1 MIQDGAAVDLAQS
14 DAQRSFRDELR
25 AFLDAALAVEIS
37 NDFEGQRA
45 WQRALHAGRWVAPHW
60 PARYGGRD
68 ASIEQFAIFIEELAR
83 ARAPQLANRVGLQTA
98 GPVLLAHGSDEQ
110 RERYLPRI
118 ASADDIWCQLY
129 SEPGAG
135 SDLTNLSTTAR
146 LDGEVWRVNGQ
157 KVWTSFGAESD
168 FGLLLARSEPAAAPS
183 RGISCFVCD
192 MHAPGVEVRPL
203 RTMTGE
209 SEFAE
214 VFLDDVVLP
223 PDALI
228 GERGSGW
235 EVGNTG
241 LASERGVAFPL
252 KEQAALQILLDEL
265 LDRVRSDRIAPSPI
279 QRDRIGQDIVNLH
292 VLRLMNLKTVSQ
304 LSAGAELGTWASLIK
319 LTWEETAQH
328 LGDTLFETTGP
339 SDAIDEDGRAAAML
353 RYRMASIAG
362 GTSQI
367 QRNILSERRLG
378 LPREPRRA

>member
-1 MIQDGAAVDLAQS
+1 VDLAPS
-14 DAQRSFRDELR
+14 DAQHAFRDELR
-25 AFLDAALAVEIS
+25 AFLGAALATEVS
-37 NDFEGQRA
+37 DDFEGQRA
-45 WQRALHAGRWVAPHW
+45 WQRTLYAGRWVAPHW

-68 ASIEQFAIFIEELAR
+68 ASIEQFAIFVEELAR
-83 ARAPQLANRVGLQTA
+83 ARAPQVANRVGLQTA
-98 GPVLLAHGSDEQ
+98 GPVLLAHGSADQ
-110 RERYLPRI
+110 RDRYLPRI

-135 SDLTNLSTTAR
+135 SDLTALRTAAR
-146 LDGEVWRVNGQ
+146 LDGETWRVSGQ

-168 FGLLLARSEPAAAPS
+168 FGLLLARTERDVAPH

-192 MHAPGVEVRPL
+192 MRAPGVDVRPL

-214 VFLDDVVLP
+214 VFLDDVALP

-228 GERGSGW
+228 GERGAGW

-252 KEQAALQILLDEL
+252 KEQAALQIMLDEL
-265 LDRVRSDRIAPSPI
+265 LDRVRRDRVVPSAI
-279 QRDRIGQDIVNLH
+279 QRDRIAQDIINLH
-292 VLRLMNLKTVSQ
+292 ILRLMNLKTVSQ
-304 LSAGAELGTWASLIK
+304 LSAGAELGTWSSLIK

-328 LGDTLFETTGP
+328 LADTVFETTGP
-339 SDAIDEDGRAAAML
+339 TDPIDEASRGAAML

-362 GTSQI
+362 GTTQI

-378 LPREPRRA
+378 LPREPRRT